1 MHMGMPAGDILSL
14 SVLSFVSFC
23 VSFFSLS
30 VSPFSFSFFLSS
42 LLLFP
47 HFFNSLFSKLPFMQ
61 VFNLAPH
68 SFKRVQ
74 TSQKAFRG
82 NCVGIVKEVERE
94 ENDFGCKTENL
105 GEARLIRG
113 LLPFA
118 STHQAGTTG
127 SGLCWRGQMDF
138 WILYSA
144 HLIISY
150 SLSAPIWVST
160 TLSP

>member
-1 MHMGMPAGDILSL
+1 MQTGMPAGDILSL
-14 SVLSFVSFC
+14 SVLSFVSFF

-47 HFFNSLFSKLPFMQ
+47 HFFKSLFSKLPFMQ

-94 ENDFGCKTENL
+94 ENDFGCRTENL

-144 HLIISY
+144 HLLISY
-150 SLSAPIWVST
+150 SLSAHIWVST